1 MEIMKTGPFTNLR
14 IERGE
19 GCWLWD
25 SEGHRYLDL
34 LAGTWSC
41 VLGHSHPEFSARV
54 AAQLKRLVHVRPG
67 LIAGEIRQACERLA
81 AILPGE
87 LNHMTFLNTG
97 SEAVELAIKIAR
109 VATGRLEV
117 VGTRQGFYGATN
129 QALAISEAGRSQV
142 YLPQGGTTP
151 PLPAPTCTSCPLGET
166 FPDCDFGCLKAWREE
181 NRDALGHGIAAIIA
195 EPVMAGIV
203 LVPPPGYSKKLSE
216 LAATYGALLIA
227 DEVTTGLGRTGRWL
241 ASTRDSCVPDI
252 LVLGKALGNGL
263 PVAAVVTT
271 GEVARSLGGRLWHV
285 QSHQN
290 DPLSGAAACAVVEII
305 QKEDL
310 IEQVKSTGLYL
321 LGALQR
327 LQMEHPG
334 VGEVRGTGLMAALEL
349 SAGSAA
355 DRGAR
360 IQAHL
365 QRRGVIVDYRESDAT
380 FRFFPPYVLTP
391 GLVDHAMEAM
401 DEGLRATAS

>member
-1 MEIMKTGPFTNLR
+1 MEILETGQFTNLR
-14 IERGE
+14 VERGE

-25 SEGHRYLDL
+25 SEGHRHLDL

-41 VLGHSHPEFSARV
+41 VLGHSHPEFCARM
-54 AAQLKRLVHVRPG
+54 AAQLKRLAHVSPG
-67 LIAGEIRQACERLA
+67 LITGEIRQACERLEA
-81 AILPGE
+81 VLPGE
-87 LNHMTFLNTG
+87 LNHITFLNTG

-109 VATGRLEV
+109 IATGRLEV

-129 QALAISEAGRSQV
+129 QALAISEAGGSQV
-142 YLPQGGTTP
+142 YFPQGGTTP
-151 PLPAPTCTSCPLGET
+151 PLPAPTCTSCLLGET

-181 NRDALGHGIAAIIA
+181 NRYTLGRGIAAIIA
-195 EPVMAGIV
+195 EPVMAGTV
-203 LVPPPGYSKKLSE
+203 LIPPPGHFVALRE
-216 LAATYGALLIA
+216 QAATYGGLLIA

-252 LVLGKALGNGL
+252 LILGKALGNGL

-271 GEVARSLGGRLWHV
+271 GEVARSLAGRLWHV

-290 DPLSGAAACAVVEII
+290 DPLSGAVACAVVEII

-310 IEQVKSTGLYL
+310 IEQVRSMGLYL

-327 LQMEHPG
+327 RQMEHPG
-334 VGEVRGTGLMAALEL
+334 VGEVRGAGLMAALEL
-349 SAGSAA
+349 SPASAA

-360 IQAHL
+360 IQSHL
-365 QRRGVIVDYRESDAT
+365 QQRGVIVDYRESTAT
-380 FRFFPPYVLTP
+380 FRFFPSYVLTA
-391 GLVDHAMEAM
+391 GHVDHAMEAM
-401 DEGLRATAS
+401 DEALRATAA